1 MKTLEFDTTV
11 TLGNV
16 LVLIGLLGNI
26 VAFAGGFNRTMAL
39 TEAAVQ
45 ENRRRIETIE
55 RVQAQLLENQT
66 LLRENIISLT
76 EVLKQVRSDIQDLK
90 VWRFYGGAQDS
101 RGNR

>member
-1 MKTLEFDTTV
+1 MKTVAFDTTV
-11 TLGNV
+11 TLGNI

-55 RVQAQLLENQT
+55 RVQAQLLDNQT
-66 LLRENIISLT
+66 LLRENIVTIT
-76 EVLKQVRSDIQDLK
+76 EVLKQVKSDIQDLK
-90 VWRFYGGAQDS
+90 ASRFYGAQDS
-101 RGNR
+101 RGKN